1 MKKAGYFTVPENG
14 YEEIISLGF
23 VPKVV
28 LIEYVA
34 KDDPVVGNVIMRF
47 VIDAT
52 GQIVYWYPQMKSE
65 NESRNFGRFLINEH
79 GSWPY
84 GNIAHFGNYI
94 GFETTQVNDFI
105 GKTFH
110 YYATNEVAGSFT
122 SSSYQYGVV
131 NVPKTAEDVNIF
143 VSLPFAPDN
152 LTTAFYVDCVEEM
165 PSPTFD
171 GEVRMS
177 RWSIPSENTIYY
189 IDPNSVPGDQGETG
203 IINSYDN
210 YFIFRSNAGNTQGV
224 SCEYYLMPQISEH
237 IVPEDAKDYF
247 LYNIISGS
255 PNMSDA
261 NKKMF
266 YKYKANGKLAL
277 YKVSNEKGY
286 DLVLKGTDNIEQ
298 ILLASSAEGDYS
310 EVQTTETHFLRKS
323 QVWSG
328 GEKYYPLTF
337 RTNIPIFAG
346 DDTHTA
352 EEQADEYLDG
362 DIDET
367 EADNYDQIAQEEN
380 LKIDGVIGDKVSS
393 TSLGAS
399 DISFTQGVKLFAL
412 TNAQKGAFFHKIFD
426 TDVTPIQDLLEGT
439 QLFGSNEI
447 GCIQGLHYIPFQA
460 SEVCTM
466 GSQNYIM
473 LGSYKMTF
481 GEDLATCMKN
491 DKIINCGSAFFKRT
505 YNDYRD
511 FEPYCQLY
519 VGLPYAG
526 FHKLQ
531 LSKYLN
537 KNVIVQY
544 ACDITTGAI
553 MVRLVANGVLMDTF
567 DGQCASHI
575 PISAN
580 DHAQQTNAVLTGLLC
595 TAGATVGAVGS
606 VASVAGNVATMGANA
621 MSSQTA
627 GAMQNI
633 VGAGG
638 NAIGSVGSIMSP
650 IVSGY
655 ATLQNAVSAPITTRG
670 SYAGNLGNFG
680 LMHPTFYFAWLNT
693 VVPANEIA
701 LVGKPSN
708 RGGAVGSFAGFLQC
722 SAFNLANDFAGSDNE
737 ANEIYS
743 IMSSGVYVS

>member
-28 LIEYVA
+28 MIEYIA

-52 GQIVYWYPQMKSE
+52 GQVVYWYPQMRSE
-65 NESRNFGRFLINEH
+65 SESLNFARFLINEH
-79 GSWPY
+79 GAWPY

-110 YYATNEVAGSFT
+110 YYATNEVAGTFT
-122 SSSYQYGVV
+122 SSSYQYGVA
-131 NVPKTAEDVNIF
+131 NVPKTAEDVNII

-177 RWSIPSENTIYY
+177 RWSIPSENNLYY
-189 IDPNSVPGDQGETG
+189 IDPNSHPGDTGETG
-203 IINSYDN
+203 IINSFDD
-210 YFIFRSNAGNTQGV
+210 YFVFRSNGWNTLGV

-247 LYNIISGS
+247 IYNIISDS
-255 PNMSDA
+255 PNMADA
-261 NKKMF
+261 DKKMF
-266 YKYKANGKLAL
+266 YKYKASGKLAL

-286 DLVLKGTDNIEQ
+286 DLVLKGTNNIEQ
-298 ILLASSAEGDYS
+298 IFLSSSAEGDYS
-310 EVQTTETHFLRKS
+310 EVQTTETYFLRKS

-346 DDTHTA
+346 DDTHSA

-380 LKIDGVIGDKVSS
+380 LKIDGKIGDKVNA
-393 TSLGAS
+393 TQTGVS
-399 DISFTQGVKLFAL
+399 DLSFTTGVQVYAL
-412 TNAQKGAFFHKIFD
+412 SYLQKGAFFHKLFD
-426 TDVTPIQDLLEGT
+426 KDTTPIEDLMEGT

-447 GCIQGLHYIPFQA
+447 GCIQGLHYIPFSA

-473 LGSYKMTF
+473 LGSYKMEF
-481 GEDLATCMKN
+481 GESLNTCLKN
-491 DKIINCGSAFFKRT
+491 DKYISCGGALFKRT

-519 VGLPYAG
+519 VSLPFAG
-526 FHKLQ
+526 THKLQ
-531 LSKYLN
+531 LSKYLG
-537 KNVIVQY
+537 KRVSVHY
-544 ACDITTGAI
+544 CVDITTGAL
-553 MVRLVANGVLMDTF
+553 MVRIFADAVLMDTF
-567 DGQCASHI
+567 DGNCATHL
-575 PISAN
+575 PITAV
-580 DHAQQTNAVLTGLLC
+580 DHAQQTNAVITGLLN
-595 TAGATVGAVGS
+595 TAGAT
-606 VASVAGNVATMGANA
+606 
-621 MSSQTA
+621 
-627 GAMQNI
+627 
-633 VGAGG
+633 
-638 NAIGSVGSIMSP
+638 IGSVGSVAGAVGGAMGVAQAVGAGSISGAIGGSASIGGNLLSGVTSP
-650 IVSGY
+650 IASGY
-655 ATLQNAVSAPITTRG
+655 QTLQASMSSPVTTRG

-680 LMHPTFYFAWLNT
+680 VMHVTFIFAWLNT

-701 LVGKPSN
+701 IVGKPSN
-708 RGGAVGSFAGFLQC
+708 KGGSVGSFAGFLQC
-722 SAFNLANDFAGSDNE
+722 SAFNLANDFAGTDNE

-743 IMSSGVYVS
+743 IMSNGVYVS